1 MFQGWKK
8 KKFKPGKY
16 LLQTFVKI
24 IAQSL
29 KNINEKKKTLTYS
42 LLTIGTVERNDS
54 HVYLHIV

>member
-1 MFQGWKK
+1 MSELPPSRPWGKTKLLVVENVPRMEK

-29 KNINEKKKTLTYS
+29 KNIKGKTPN
-42 LLTIGTVERNDS
+42 I
-54 HVYLHIV
+54 